1 MAEDLSIN
9 KNKICSSRYNNNDIC
24 RLCLKNEAH
33 MEPLFYANLFPN
45 ILLTKKIYDC
55 TSIQII
61 YERNLPMFVCKL
73 CANKLDEYI
82 RFRERCVANDEFLR
96 NALAFFDAGQNSI
109 KAELDEIKQ
118 EQVAVP
124 VSITQHA
131 VAVPIDFRQ
140 VKKAPESDL
149 YEQDIDEDHSDQRFS
164 CEVCDFHGDD
174 DNALQEH
181 RKQHEE
187 KSFACTMCPKTFKIR
202 QHLLIHSHT
211 HVELQQER
219 LEQTGDNTKP
229 TYSCTK
235 CTKVFINRGNL
246 LNHAVECHGNVKNF
260 SCEICS
266 KSFKYNVQLRI
277 HMRTHSGE
285 RPHTCEICHRGFSQ
299 LSNLRSH
306 RKVHSK
312 VKPYKCQLCL
322 KSFTMLDNL
331 TAHSLKCVKD
341 KYRCTLCAKSFAK
354 EGNLISHLQCHSE
367 GVVEKNFK
375 CEMCPKS
382 FRNKEDWKRHVRVHT
397 GEKPYVCDICQKGF
411 AQKANLLSHRKTH
424 LKPDVIFKCERCEKI
439 CRTQK
444 LLEMH
449 VLKCGLV
456 ESPPASV
463 VAVQVPTPTPPS
475 PMVTPPP
482 APLTPTLEVLSDLLR
497 YEIAMRTPTKLQE
510 MLIAAMDKRKAAT
523 ATIPIESAGNK
534 LLTGQP
540 PPVGSSNR
548 HYRCEVCFKV
558 YSQYPSL
565 VKHRKVHQKSPRSRS
580 QSAEADDRPY
590 YCDICGK
597 NFKFNRNLK
606 VHMKLHTKAN
616 GFFKCDK
623 CSSTFEAADQLK
635 NHLLEHPID
644 VEKIFNCE
652 FCSNTFKSNEDLKR
666 HRRSHTGERPFRC
679 DTCPKAFTQ
688 LSNLRAHTK
697 IHEKKRTAYGCNICL
712 LELDSVEALNM
723 HLKTHQYQLF
733 ELCKEMKH

>member
-1 MAEDLSIN
+1 
-9 KNKICSSRYNNNDIC
+9 
-24 RLCLKNEAH
+24 
-33 MEPLFYANLFPN
+33 
-45 ILLTKKIYDC
+45 
-55 TSIQII
+55 
-61 YERNLPMFVCKL
+61 MFVCKL

-306 RKVHSK
+306 RKV
-312 VKPYKCQLCL
+312 
-322 KSFTMLDNL
+322 
-331 TAHSLKCVKD
+331 
-341 KYRCTLCAKSFAK
+341 
-354 EGNLISHLQCHSE
+354 E
-367 GVVEKNFK
+367 
-375 CEMCPKS
+375 
-382 FRNKEDWKRHVRVHT
+382 
-397 GEKPYVCDICQKGF
+397 
-411 AQKANLLSHRKTH
+411 
-424 LKPDVIFKCERCEKI
+424 
-439 CRTQK
+439 
-444 LLEMH
+444 
-449 VLKCGLV
+449 
-456 ESPPASV
+456 
-463 VAVQVPTPTPPS
+463 
-475 PMVTPPP
+475 
-482 APLTPTLEVLSDLLR
+482 
-497 YEIAMRTPTKLQE
+497 
-510 MLIAAMDKRKAAT
+510 
-523 ATIPIESAGNK
+523 
-534 LLTGQP
+534 
-540 PPVGSSNR
+540 
-548 HYRCEVCFKV
+548 
-558 YSQYPSL
+558 
-565 VKHRKVHQKSPRSRS
+565 
-580 QSAEADDRPY
+580 
-590 YCDICGK
+590 
-597 NFKFNRNLK
+597 
-606 VHMKLHTKAN
+606 
-616 GFFKCDK
+616 
-623 CSSTFEAADQLK
+623 
-635 NHLLEHPID
+635 
-644 VEKIFNCE
+644 
-652 FCSNTFKSNEDLKR
+652 
-666 HRRSHTGERPFRC
+666 
-679 DTCPKAFTQ
+679 
-688 LSNLRAHTK
+688 
-697 IHEKKRTAYGCNICL
+697 
-712 LELDSVEALNM
+712 
-723 HLKTHQYQLF
+723 
-733 ELCKEMKH
+733 

>member
-9 KNKICSSRYNNNDIC
+9 KNKMCTSRYANNDIC

-33 MEPLFYANLFPN
+33 MEPLFYTNLFPN

-96 NALAFFDAGQNSI
+96 NALAFFDSGQSI
-109 KAELDEIKQ
+109 IKSEHEVKQ
-118 EQVAVP
+118 EPVP
-124 VSITQHA
+124 LTNLVQQH
-131 VAVPIDFRQ
+131 AVPIDFRQ
-140 VKKAPESDL
+140 IKTMVETELSETADDDEQFEADEQLSCNEGDFIAKDESDIRCH
-149 YEQDIDEDHSDQRFS
+149 Q
-164 CEVCDFHGDD
+164 
-174 DNALQEH
+174 
-181 RKQHEE
+181 KQHED
-187 KSFACTMCPKTFKIR
+187 KPYACTMCPKSFKIR
-202 QHLLIHSHT
+202 QHLLIHNHT
-211 HVELQQER
+211 HVELQQR
-219 LEQTGDNTKP
+219 LEPTAEVKP
-229 TYSCTK
+229 TYNCTK

-246 LNHAVECHGNVKNF
+246 INHAAECHGNIKNF

-312 VKPYKCQLCL
+312 VKPYKCQLCF

-331 TAHSLKCVKD
+331 TTHSLKCVKD
-341 KYRCTLCAKSFAK
+341 KYRCMLCSKSFAK
-354 EGNLISHLQCHSE
+354 EGNLMSHLQCHSD
-367 GVVEKNFK
+367 GIVEKNFK

-382 FRNKEDWKRHVRVHT
+382 FKNKEDWKRHVRVHT
-397 GEKPYVCDICQKGF
+397 GEKPYICDICNKGF

-424 LKPDVIFKCERCEKI
+424 LKPDIIFKCERCDKI

-449 VLKCGLV
+449 VQKCGAPD
-456 ESPPASV
+456 SNTTPPAPDPS
-463 VAVQVPTPTPPS
+463 TPTPPPAVSS
-475 PMVTPPP
+475 PPMSV
-482 APLTPTLEVLSDLLR
+482 TPTLEALSDLLR
-497 YEIAMRTPTKLQE
+497 YEIAMRAPTELKEILLATMEKKKQ
-510 MLIAAMDKRKAAT
+510 ATTSAAT
-523 ATIPIESAGNK
+523 
-534 LLTGQP
+534 
-540 PPVGSSNR
+540 SSSR
-548 HYRCEVCFKV
+548 HHRCEVCFKV

-565 VKHRKVHQKSPRSRS
+565 VKHRKMHLKSPRMRS
-580 QSAEADDRPY
+580 KSIETDDRPY

-616 GFFKCDK
+616 GCFKCDK
-623 CSSTFEAADQLK
+623 CSSTFELADQLK
-635 NHLLEHPID
+635 KHLLEHPID

-666 HRRSHTGERPFRC
+666 HRRSHTGERPFKC

-712 LELDSVEALNM
+712 LELDSLEALNM
-723 HLKTHQYQLF
+723 HLKTHQFQLF
-733 ELCKEMKH
+733 ELCREMK

>member
-1 MAEDLSIN
+1 MENLSAHHGTEDQKNMAEDLSIN
-9 KNKICSSRYNNNDIC
+9 KNKICSSRYANNYIC

-61 YERNLPMFVCKL
+61 FERNLPMFVCKL

-96 NALAFFDAGQNSI
+96 NALAFFDAGQNII
-109 KAELDEIKQ
+109 KTEQELAPSSAQ
-118 EQVAVP
+118 LQ
-124 VSITQHA
+124 QHA
-131 VAVPIDFRQ
+131 GPIDFRQ
-140 VKKAPESDL
+140 IKSAVDSESF
-149 YEQDIDEDHSDQRFS
+149 EQADEDEQLETEQFS
-164 CEVCDFHGDD
+164 CNECDFITGDESTIRTH
-174 DNALQEH
+174 Q
-181 RKQHEE
+181 KQHEDRPY
-187 KSFACTMCPKTFKIR
+187 ACTMCSKSFKIR

-211 HVELQQER
+211 HVDLQQR
-219 LEQTGDNTKP
+219 IEQSVDMKP
-229 TYSCTK
+229 TYSCSK

-246 LNHAVECHGNVKNF
+246 INHSAECHGNVKNF
-260 SCEICS
+260 SCEICF

-331 TAHSLKCVKD
+331 SVHSLKCVKD
-341 KYRCTLCAKSFAK
+341 KYRCTLCSKSFAK

-382 FRNKEDWKRHVRVHT
+382 FKNKEDWKRHVRVHT
-397 GEKPYVCDICQKGF
+397 GEKPYICDICNKGF

-424 LKPDVIFKCERCEKI
+424 LKPEIVFKCERCDKV

-449 VLKCGLV
+449 IQKCGTL
-456 ESPPASV
+456 ELKTATPPVSEL
-463 VAVQVPTPTPPS
+463 PTPTQS
-475 PMVTPPP
+475 PMVSVPPP
-482 APLTPTLEVLSDLLR
+482 TSVTPTLEALSDLLR
-497 YEIAMRTPTKLQE
+497 YEIAMRAPTELQE
-510 MLIAAMDKRKAAT
+510 MLLATMEKKKAAKQNT
-523 ATIPIESAGNK
+523 TTGNR
-534 LLTGQP
+534 
-540 PPVGSSNR
+540 N
-548 HYRCEVCFKV
+548 YRCEVCFKV

-565 VKHRKVHQKSPRSRS
+565 VKHRKLHLKGARLRTKST
-580 QSAEADDRPY
+580 EADDRPY

-606 VHMKLHTKAN
+606 VHMKLHTKSN
-616 GFFKCDK
+616 GCFKCDK
-623 CSSTFEAADQLK
+623 CSSTFELADQLK

-644 VEKIFNCE
+644 MEKIFNCE

-666 HRRSHTGERPFRC
+666 HRRSHTGERPFKC

-712 LELDSVEALNM
+712 LELDSLESLNV

-733 ELCKEMKH
+733 ELCREMK

>member
-9 KNKICSSRYNNNDIC
+9 KNKMCSSRYANNDIC

-33 MEPLFYANLFPN
+33 MEPLFYTNLFPN

-96 NALAFFDAGQNSI
+96 NALAFFDAGQNTI
-109 KAELDEIKQ
+109 KSEHEVKQ
-118 EQVAVP
+118 EP
-124 VSITQHA
+124 VQSSNLMQQY
-131 VAVPIDFRQ
+131 AVPIDFRQ
-140 VKKAPESDL
+140 IKTMVETEPSETADDD
-149 YEQDIDEDHSDQRFS
+149 EQFEADERFS
-164 CEVCDFHGDD
+164 CNECDFVAKAESDMRCH
-174 DNALQEH
+174 E
-181 RKQHEE
+181 KQHED
-187 KSFACTMCPKTFKIR
+187 KPYTCTLCPKSFKIR

-211 HVELQQER
+211 HVDLQQPSVESI
-219 LEQTGDNTKP
+219 KP
-229 TYSCTK
+229 TYNCTK

-246 LNHAVECHGNVKNF
+246 INHAAECHGNVKNF

-312 VKPYKCQLCL
+312 VKPYKCQLCF

-341 KYRCTLCAKSFAK
+341 KYRCMLCSKSFAK
-354 EGNLISHLQCHSE
+354 EGNLMSHLQCHSD

-382 FRNKEDWKRHVRVHT
+382 FKNKEDWKRHVRVHT
-397 GEKPYVCDICQKGF
+397 GEKPYICDICNKGF

-424 LKPDVIFKCERCEKI
+424 LKPDIIFKCEKCDKI

-444 LLEMH
+444 LLELH
-449 VLKCGLV
+449 VQKCGATELNAT
-456 ESPPASV
+456 PPAPNP
-463 VAVQVPTPTPPS
+463 PTPTPS
-475 PMVTPPP
+475 PMVSSPPMSV
-482 APLTPTLEVLSDLLR
+482 TPTLEALSDLLR
-497 YEIAMRTPTKLQE
+497 YEIAMRAPAEFKEILLETMEKKKQAL
-510 MLIAAMDKRKAAT
+510 AAKQAAT
-523 ATIPIESAGNK
+523 NQGTS
-534 LLTGQP
+534 
-540 PPVGSSNR
+540 GSR

-565 VKHRKVHQKSPRSRS
+565 VKHRKMHLKSPRVRS
-580 QSAEADDRPY
+580 KSVEADDRPY

-616 GFFKCDK
+616 GCFKCDK
-623 CSSTFEAADQLK
+623 CSSTFELADQLK
-635 NHLLEHPID
+635 RHLLEHPID

-666 HRRSHTGERPFRC
+666 HRRSHTGERPFKC

-712 LELDSVEALNM
+712 LELDSLEALNI
-723 HLKTHQYQLF
+723 HLKTHQFQLF
-733 ELCKEMKH
+733 ELCRDMK

>member
-9 KNKICSSRYNNNDIC
+9 KNKICSLRYNNNDIC

-61 YERNLPMFVCKL
+61 FERNLPMYVCKL
-73 CANKLDEYI
+73 CANKLDEYM

-96 NALAFFDAGQNSI
+96 NALAFFDAGQHII
-109 KAELDEIKQ
+109 KTEHGDIKQ
-118 EQVAVP
+118 EQAP
-124 VSITQHA
+124 INPPQHH
-131 VAVPIDFRQ
+131 AVPIDFRQ
-140 VKKAPESDL
+140 VKASPQVEPFEHVDDE
-149 YEQDIDEDHSDQRFS
+149 EQLEQEHFACSECDFVAEDEDSLRY
-164 CEVCDFHGDD
+164 HG
-174 DNALQEH
+174 
-181 RKQHEE
+181 KQHEDKPYICTICS
-187 KSFACTMCPKTFKIR
+187 KSFKIR
-202 QHLLIHSHT
+202 QHLVIHSHT
-211 HVELQQER
+211 HIELQQR
-219 LEQTGDNTKP
+219 STEQPIDAKP

-246 LNHAVECHGNVKNF
+246 VNHAAECHGNVKNF

-331 TAHSLKCVKD
+331 TVHSLKCIKD
-341 KYRCTLCAKSFAK
+341 KYRCTLCSKSFAK

-382 FRNKEDWKRHVRVHT
+382 FKNKEDWKRHVRVHT
-397 GEKPYVCDICQKGF
+397 GEKPYICDICNKGF

-424 LKPDVIFKCERCEKI
+424 LKPDVIFKCEKCDKI

-449 VLKCGLV
+449 LQKCGIIEQHPSLAPV
-456 ESPPASV
+456 L
-463 VAVQVPTPTPPS
+463 TPTPS
-475 PMVTPPP
+475 SMASPPP
-482 APLTPTLEVLSDLLR
+482 APDTPTLEALSDLLR
-497 YEIAMRTPTKLQE
+497 YEIAMRAPTELQE
-510 MLIAAMDKRKAAT
+510 ILLATMEKKKAA
-523 ATIPIESAGNK
+523 AASKPIVVSNSV
-534 LLTGQP
+534 
-540 PPVGSSNR
+540 PVPVVGR
-548 HYRCEVCFKV
+548 HYRCEICFKV

-565 VKHRKVHQKSPRSRS
+565 VKHRKLHLKTPRMRTKST
-580 QSAEADDRPY
+580 EADDRPY

-623 CSSTFEAADQLK
+623 CSSTFEAAEQLK
-635 NHLLEHPID
+635 SHLLEHPID

-666 HRRSHTGERPFRC
+666 HQRSHTGERPFKC

-712 LELDSVEALNM
+712 LELDSLDALNM
-723 HLKTHQYQLF
+723 HLKSHQYQLF
-733 ELCKEMKH
+733 ELCRDMK

>member
-9 KNKICSSRYNNNDIC
+9 KNKICSSSRYNNNDIC

-33 MEPLFYANLFPN
+33 MEPLFYENLFPN

-73 CANKLDEYI
+73 CANKLDEYM

-109 KAELDEIKQ
+109 KLEQQQQHQQHHEEIKQ
-118 EQVAVP
+118 EHVPHERPVVAP
-124 VSITQHA
+124 V
-131 VAVPIDFRQ
+131 VPIDFRQ
-140 VKKAPESDL
+140 IKRSPERID
-149 YEQDIDEDHSDQRFS
+149 DEDEELLEEHQDKPYS
-164 CEVCDFHGDD
+164 CTICS
-174 DNALQEH
+174 
-181 RKQHEE
+181 
-187 KSFACTMCPKTFKIR
+187 KSFKIR

-211 HVELQQER
+211 HVELLQPQQA
-219 LEQTGDNTKP
+219 QIQPPANTATPDTKP
-229 TYSCTK
+229 TYSCAK

-246 LNHAVECHGNVKNF
+246 LNHAAECHGQVKNF
-260 SCEICS
+260 ACEICN

-277 HMRTHSGE
+277 HLRTHSGE

-306 RKVHSK
+306 RKVVHSK

-322 KSFTMLDNL
+322 KSFTMADSL

-341 KYRCTLCAKSFAK
+341 KFRCQLCSKSFAK
-354 EGNLISHLQCHSE
+354 EGNLIAHLQCHTAD
-367 GVVEKNFK
+367 GGPLVEKNFK

-397 GEKPYVCDICQKGF
+397 GEKPYICDICNKGF

-424 LKPDVIFKCERCEKI
+424 LKPEVIFKCERCGKI

-449 VLKCGLV
+449 VQKCGLL
-456 ESPPASV
+456 ELPGTPHSSSATPIPS
-463 VAVQVPTPTPPS
+463 VPTPTSMASPPPQNAPPS
-475 PMVTPPP
+475 
-482 APLTPTLEVLSDLLR
+482 APSTPTLETLSDLLR
-497 YEIAMRTPTKLQE
+497 YEFAMR
-510 MLIAAMDKRKAAT
+510 A
-523 ATIPIESAGNK
+523 PIELQDLLMATMEKKRAAAEAAASIPSTTTTMVSA
-534 LLTGQP
+534 TSP
-540 PPVGSSNR
+540 PPMATSPPTTMPINTSSTNTAGR
-548 HYRCEVCFKV
+548 HTYRCEICFKA

-565 VKHRKVHQKSPRSRS
+565 VKHRKLHLKTASVRASRTKSTE
-580 QSAEADDRPY
+580 AADDRPY

-616 GFFKCDK
+616 GFYKCDK
-623 CSSTFEAADQLK
+623 CSGTFETGDQLK
-635 NHLLEHPID
+635 THLLEHPID

-666 HRRSHTGERPFRC
+666 HRRSHTGWGAPV
-679 DTCPKAFTQ
+679 Q
-688 LSNLRAHTK
+688 
-697 IHEKKRTAYGCNICL
+697 
-712 LELDSVEALNM
+712 M
-723 HLKTHQYQLF
+723 
-733 ELCKEMKH
+733 

>member
-9 KNKICSSRYNNNDIC
+9 KNKICASRYHNNDIC

-33 MEPLFYANLFPN
+33 MEPLFYENLFPN

-73 CANKLDEYI
+73 CANKLDEYM

-109 KAELDEIKQ
+109 KLEQQHHEEIKQ
-118 EQVAVP
+118 EHSSHGHSIHQTQQYSVA
-124 VSITQHA
+124 TA
-131 VAVPIDFRQ
+131 PIDFRQ
-140 VKKAPESDL
+140 IKRSPE
-149 YEQDIDEDHSDQRFS
+149 R
-164 CEVCDFHGDD
+164 VDD
-174 DNALQEH
+174 D
-181 RKQHEE
+181 EE
-187 KSFACTMCPKTFKIR
+187 EPLEDEPEEDDKTYSCTVCSKSFKIR

-211 HVELQQER
+211 HVELLQPQQQQPQQLRQEPVTTP
-219 LEQTGDNTKP
+219 EGKP
-229 TYSCTK
+229 TYSCGK

-246 LNHAVECHGNVKNF
+246 LNHAAECHGQVKNF
-260 SCEICS
+260 CCQICN

-277 HMRTHSGE
+277 HLRTHSGE
-285 RPHTCEICHRGFSQ
+285 RPHACEICHRGFSQ

-306 RKVHSK
+306 RKVVHSK

-322 KSFTMLDNL
+322 KSFTMLDSL

-341 KYRCTLCAKSFAK
+341 KYRCQLCSKSFAK
-354 EGNLISHLQCHSE
+354 EGNLIAHLQCHSE
-367 GVVEKNFK
+367 GVIEKNFK

-397 GEKPYVCDICQKGF
+397 GEKPYICDLCNKGF

-424 LKPDVIFKCERCEKI
+424 LKPEVIFKCELCGKV

-444 LLEMH
+444 LLELH
-449 VLKCGLV
+449 VQK
-456 ESPPASV
+456 SPNPAPPA
-463 VAVQVPTPTPPS
+463 
-475 PMVTPPP
+475 
-482 APLTPTLEVLSDLLR
+482 
-497 YEIAMRTPTKLQE
+497 
-510 MLIAAMDKRKAAT
+510 T
-523 ATIPIESAGNK
+523 AGGA
-534 LLTGQP
+534 
-540 PPVGSSNR
+540 R
-548 HYRCEVCFKV
+548 HTYRCEICFKA

-565 VKHRKVHQKSPRSRS
+565 VKHRKLHLKTPRARTKST
-580 QSAEADDRPY
+580 EADDRPY

-616 GFFKCDK
+616 GFYKCDK
-623 CSSTFEAADQLK
+623 CSGTFETGELLK
-635 NHLLEHPID
+635 THLLEHPID

-666 HRRSHTGERPFRC
+666 HRRSHTGERPFKC
-679 DTCPKAFTQ
+679 EACPKAFTQ

-697 IHEKKRTAYGCNICL
+697 IHEKKRPAYGCNICL
-712 LELDSVEALNM
+712 LELDSLEALNV
-723 HLKTHQYQLF
+723 HLKTHQFQLF
-733 ELCKEMKH
+733 ELCKDMK

>member
-73 CANKLDEYI
+73 CANKLDEYV

-109 KAELDEIKQ
+109 KAELEEIKQ

-124 VSITQHA
+124 IPVSQSA
-131 VAVPIDFRQ
+131 VSVPIDFRQ
-140 VKKAPESDL
+140 VKKAPESEL
-149 YEQDIDEDHSDQRFS
+149 SEQDHEEDHLEQRFA
-164 CEVCDFHGDD
+164 CDDCDFLADD
-174 DNALQEH
+174 DKSLQEH

-187 KSFACTMCPKTFKIR
+187 KLYACTICSKTFKLR

-219 LEQTGDNTKP
+219 LEQTADAKP

-260 SCEICS
+260 SCEICL

-424 LKPDVIFKCERCEKI
+424 LKPEVIFKCERCEKI

-449 VLKCGLV
+449 VQKCGFV

-510 MLIAAMDKRKAAT
+510 MLMAAMEKRKTVVAAPSV
-523 ATIPIESAGNK
+523 PIEHIVHK
-534 LLTGQP
+534 MTTEQTP
-540 PPVGSSNR
+540 PPVGSTNR
-548 HYRCEVCFKV
+548 QYRCEVCFKV

-565 VKHRKVHQKSPRSRS
+565 VKHRKVHQKSPRARS
-580 QSAEADDRPY
+580 KSTEADDRPY

-652 FCSNTFKSNEDLKR
+652 
-666 HRRSHTGERPFRC
+666 RPFKC

-697 IHEKKRTAYGCNICL
+697 IHEKKRTAFGCNICL
-712 LELDSVEALNM
+712 LELDTVEALNM

>member
-1 MAEDLSIN
+1 MCDLGSGNVEYRCRISAC
-9 KNKICSSRYNNNDIC
+9 CSSRYNNNDIC

-33 MEPLFYANLFPN
+33 MEPLFYVNLFPN

-109 KAELDEIKQ
+109 KTELEEIKQ
-118 EQVAVP
+118 EQMSSM
-124 VSITQHA
+124 SIPLSQH

-140 VKKAPESDL
+140 VKKSAESETF
-149 YEQDIDEDHSDQRFS
+149 EQEIDEDQLNQRFA
-164 CEVCDFHGDD
+164 CGECDFLGEDD
-174 DNALQEH
+174 DALREH
-181 RKQHEE
+181 RKQHED
-187 KSFACTMCPKTFKIR
+187 KLYACTICPKTFKIR

-211 HVELQQER
+211 HVELQQQR
-219 LEQTGDNTKP
+219 MEQAGDAKP

-246 LNHAVECHGNVKNF
+246 LNHAAECHGNVKNF
-260 SCEICS
+260 TCEICS

-331 TAHSLKCVKD
+331 TAHSLKCIKD

-367 GVVEKNFK
+367 GVMEKNFK

-382 FRNKEDWKRHVRVHT
+382 FKNKEDWKRHVRVHT

-424 LKPDVIFKCERCEKI
+424 LKPDVIFKCERCDKI

-444 LLEMH
+444 LLEIH
-449 VLKCGLV
+449 VQKCGITEL
-456 ESPPASV
+456 PQ
-463 VAVQVPTPTPPS
+463 AVQVPTPTPPS
-475 PMVTPPP
+475 PIVTPPP

-510 MLIAAMDKRKAAT
+510 ILIAAMEKRKAA
-523 ATIPIESAGNK
+523 AVAMSLVGKPAGPPAP
-534 LLTGQP
+534 TG
-540 PPVGSSNR
+540 R

-565 VKHRKVHQKSPRSRS
+565 VKHRKLHLKTPRMRSKST
-580 QSAEADDRPY
+580 EADERPY

-635 NHLLEHPID
+635 HHLLEHPID

-666 HRRSHTGERPFRC
+666 HRRSHTGERPFQC

-697 IHEKKRTAYGCNICL
+697 IHEKKRTSYGCNICL
-712 LELDSVEALNM
+712 LELDSLEALNM

-733 ELCKEMKH
+733 ELCKEMKQ

>member
-96 NALAFFDAGQNSI
+96 NALAFFDAGQHII
-109 KAELDEIKQ
+109 KAESDQIKQ
-118 EQVAVP
+118 EHVTVNVGQ
-124 VSITQHA
+124 QH
-131 VAVPIDFRQ
+131 AVPIDFRQ
-140 VKKAPESDL
+140 IKSAPESEKLELADEEDPAGQ
-149 YEQDIDEDHSDQRFS
+149 EQFVYNECDSVALDE
-164 CEVCDFHGDD
+164 E
-174 DNALQEH
+174 AL
-181 RKQHEE
+181 RNRGKLHEE
-187 KSFACTMCPKTFKIR
+187 KPFVCTICSKPFKIR

-211 HVELQQER
+211 HVEQQRPELQA
-219 LEQTGDNTKP
+219 GGKP

-235 CTKVFINRGNL
+235 CTKVFINKGNL
-246 LNHAVECHGNVKNF
+246 INHAAECHGNVKNF
-260 SCEICS
+260 SCEICL

-312 VKPYKCQLCL
+312 VKPYKCQLCF

-331 TAHSLKCVKD
+331 TAHSQKCVKD
-341 KYRCTLCAKSFAK
+341 KYRCTLCSKSFAK

-382 FRNKEDWKRHVRVHT
+382 FKNKEDWKRHVRVHT
-397 GEKPYVCDICQKGF
+397 GEKPYVCDICNKGF

-424 LKPDVIFKCERCEKI
+424 LKPDIVFKCDKCDKV

-444 LLEMH
+444 LLDMH
-449 VLKCGLV
+449 AQKCGLIA
-456 ESPPASV
+456 ESTVPVP
-463 VAVQVPTPTPPS
+463 VPTPTPPIATPS
-475 PMVTPPP
+475 PVLPT
-482 APLTPTLEVLSDLLR
+482 TPTLEALSDLLR
-497 YEIAMRTPTKLQE
+497 YEIAMRAPTELQE
-510 MLIAAMDKRKAAT
+510 ILLATMEKKKA
-523 ATIPIESAGNK
+523 G
-534 LLTGQP
+534 TGAKPMGQQT
-540 PPVGSSNR
+540 GR

-565 VKHRKVHQKSPRSRS
+565 VKHRKLHLKAPRVRSKST
-580 QSAEADDRPY
+580 EADDRPY

-623 CSSTFEAADQLK
+623 CNSTFEAAEQLK

-652 FCSNTFKSNEDLKR
+652 YCANTFKSNEDLKR
-666 HRRSHTGERPFRC
+666 HRRSHTGERPFKC

-712 LELDSVEALNM
+712 LELDSLETLNM
-723 HLKTHQYQLF
+723 HLKTHQFQLF
-733 ELCKEMKH
+733 ELCKEMKS

>member
-9 KNKICSSRYNNNDIC
+9 KNKICASRYHNNDIC

-33 MEPLFYANLFPN
+33 MEPLFYENLFPN

-73 CANKLDEYI
+73 CANKLDEYM

-109 KAELDEIKQ
+109 KLEQQHHEEIKQ
-118 EQVAVP
+118 EHSSHGHSIQQTQQYSVA
-124 VSITQHA
+124 TA
-131 VAVPIDFRQ
+131 PIDFRQ
-140 VKKAPESDL
+140 IKRSPE
-149 YEQDIDEDHSDQRFS
+149 R
-164 CEVCDFHGDD
+164 VDD
-174 DNALQEH
+174 D
-181 RKQHEE
+181 EE
-187 KSFACTMCPKTFKIR
+187 EPLEDEPEEDDKTYSCTVCSKSFKIR

-211 HVELQQER
+211 HVELLQPQQQQPQQLRQEPVTTP
-219 LEQTGDNTKP
+219 EGKP
-229 TYSCTK
+229 TYSCGK

-246 LNHAVECHGNVKNF
+246 LNHAAECHGQVKNF
-260 SCEICS
+260 CCQICN

-277 HMRTHSGE
+277 HLRTHSGE
-285 RPHTCEICHRGFSQ
+285 RPHACEICHRGFSQ

-322 KSFTMLDNL
+322 KSFTMLDSL

-341 KYRCTLCAKSFAK
+341 KYRCQLCSKSFAK
-354 EGNLISHLQCHSE
+354 EGNLIAHLQCHSE
-367 GVVEKNFK
+367 GVIEKNFK

-397 GEKPYVCDICQKGF
+397 GEKPYICDLCNKGF

-424 LKPDVIFKCERCEKI
+424 LKPEVIFKCERCGKV

-444 LLEMH
+444 LLELH
-449 VLKCGLV
+449 VQKCGLLELPGTPV
-456 ESPPASV
+456 PSVPPTPSSMGSPPPLGEA
-463 VAVQVPTPTPPS
+463 AAAA
-475 PMVTPPP
+475 P
-482 APLTPTLEVLSDLLR
+482 ATPTLETLSDLLR
-497 YEIAMRTPTKLQE
+497 YEFAMRAPIELQDLLMATMEKKRAADAAAAAIVSTPAVV
-510 MLIAAMDKRKAAT
+510 AAPNPAPPAT
-523 ATIPIESAGNK
+523 AGGA
-534 LLTGQP
+534 
-540 PPVGSSNR
+540 R
-548 HYRCEVCFKV
+548 HTYRCEICFKA

-565 VKHRKVHQKSPRSRS
+565 VKHRKLHLKTPRARTKST
-580 QSAEADDRPY
+580 EADDRPY

-606 VHMKLHTKAN
+606 VHMKLHTKSN
-616 GFFKCDK
+616 GFYKCDK
-623 CSSTFEAADQLK
+623 CSGTFETGELLK
-635 NHLLEHPID
+635 THLLEHPID

-666 HRRSHTGERPFRC
+666 HRRSHTGERPFKC
-679 DTCPKAFTQ
+679 EACPKAFTQ

-697 IHEKKRTAYGCNICL
+697 IHEKKRPAYGCNICL
-712 LELDSVEALNM
+712 LELDSLEALNV
-723 HLKTHQYQLF
+723 HLKTHQFQLF
-733 ELCKEMKH
+733 ELCKDMK

>member
-1 MAEDLSIN
+1 
-9 KNKICSSRYNNNDIC
+9 
-24 RLCLKNEAH
+24 
-33 MEPLFYANLFPN
+33 MEPLFYENLFPN

-73 CANKLDEYI
+73 CANKLDEYM

-96 NALAFFDAGQNSI
+96 NALAFFDAGQHSI
-109 KAELDEIKQ
+109 KLEQEEIKQ
-118 EQVAVP
+118 EHSHP
-124 VSITQHA
+124 TQHPIA
-131 VAVPIDFRQ
+131 AVPIDFRQ
-140 VKKAPESDL
+140 IKTAPLERDSLPHTDGENQL
-149 YEQDIDEDHSDQRFS
+149 EREQYIERNS
-164 CEVCDFHGDD
+164 ETGDKE
-174 DNALQEH
+174 ARPYQ
-181 RKQHEE
+181 
-187 KSFACTMCPKTFKIR
+187 CTICPKSFKIR

-211 HVELQQER
+211 HVELQQRSEP
-219 LEQTGDNTKP
+219 TGDGKP
-229 TYSCTK
+229 TYSCIK

-246 LNHAVECHGNVKNF
+246 LNHAAECHGNVKNF
-260 SCEICS
+260 SCEICT

-306 RKVHSK
+306 RKVVHSK

-331 TAHSLKCVKD
+331 TVHSLKCVKD
-341 KYRCTLCAKSFAK
+341 KYRCTLCSKSFAK

-397 GEKPYVCDICQKGF
+397 GEKPYVCDICSKGF

-424 LKPDVIFKCERCEKI
+424 LKPDIIFKCGKCAKV

-449 VLKCGLV
+449 TQKCGITDNAI
-456 ESPPASV
+456 STTTAS
-463 VAVQVPTPTPPS
+463 TPP
-475 PMVTPPP
+475 MPPVP
-482 APLTPTLEVLSDLLR
+482 PEPTTPTLETLSDLLR
-497 YEIAMRTPTKLQE
+497 YEIAMRAPVELQDI
-510 MLIAAMDKRKAAT
+510 LLATMDKKRAMAAVNG
-523 ATIPIESAGNK
+523 AK
-534 LLTGQP
+534 QVLLETDSFP
-540 PPVGSSNR
+540 PPVAPPSGR

-565 VKHRKVHQKSPRSRS
+565 VKHRKLHLKTPRARTKST
-580 QSAEADDRPY
+580 EADDRPY

-623 CSSTFEAADQLK
+623 CNSIFEAADQLK
-635 NHLLEHPID
+635 NHLLKHPID

-666 HRRSHTGERPFRC
+666 HRRSHTGERPFKC

-712 LELDSVEALNM
+712 LELDSLEALNL
-723 HLKTHQYQLF
+723 HLKTHQFQLF
-733 ELCKEMKH
+733 ELCKEMKS